1 MSTNIFPLAD
11 SIISDNIVSIEKGS
25 DGANQRSLFENSIA
39 IAHAESPQSHC
50 GPIAKRKARRIME
63 EQRERE
69 QRGLIIA
76 ARAKLQRTEDGKR
89 WFVPSQTEGCHN
101 TYTVKPDPAKP
112 HCTCP
117 DFTARGLRCK
127 HIFAVEIVTKRE
139 YTDDG
144 ETQTYTETVTVK
156 QTYKQ
161 EWSAYNAAQVN
172 EKSEFQKLL
181 HELCKGI
188 GEPSQKMGR
197 PRLPF
202 EDMIFAAAFKVYST
216 VSGRRFMSDL
226 RDAHAKGYIS
236 KLPCY
241 NSIFNYFEDETLTPY
256 LKMLIEE
263 SSLPLQTVE
272 SDFAVDSS
280 GFSTCRFVQWV
291 QAKHHDPKLLEAR
304 EWIKVHLMCGVKTN
318 VVTAVEITDRYAGDS
333 PQFAGLVKTT
343 GRNFTMAQVSAD
355 KAYSSSQNLQV
366 VADHDAQPFIA
377 FKANTVSRKPHH
389 TAIWNRMFHFYSYNQ
404 TRFMQCYHK
413 RSNVETTFHM
423 IKSKFGDSLRSKT
436 KTAQINE
443 ALCKVLAH
451 NLCCLIQSMF
461 ELNIKPEFWDASI
474 DQI

>member
-1 MSTNIFPLAD
+1 MSTNIFPLTD

-139 YTDDG
+139 YIDDG

-404 TRFMQCYHK
+404 TRFMRCYHK

-451 NLCCLIQSMF
+451 NLCCLIQSMY
-461 ELNIKPEFWDASI
+461 ELGIEPTFWEEAA
-474 DQI
+474 